1 MKVFIT
7 DLGKIIKSSD
17 FFEAHLLTLNL
28 QERNRFEKIT
38 NQNRKLQFLAGRVL
52 IKNAGIQNAHQTISG
67 KLVADD
73 VFLSLSHSK
82 NYVMLATD
90 VFPVGI
96 DIEELNPNRDFQK
109 TANRLNFKT
118 PVDALDFYKMFTQ
131 YEADFKLGKEYKTPH
146 HRFFVLH
153 GFAVCL
159 SSLKPIDDVSF
170 YEFLPFQASPIDCS
184 SSFCEM
190 D

>member
-7 DLGKIIKSSD
+7 DLGKIIKTSD
-17 FFEAHLLTLNL
+17 FFEAHLLTLNP
-28 QERNRFEKIT
+28 QERTRFEKIT

-52 IKNAGIQNAHQTISG
+52 IKNVGIQNARQTISG
-67 KLVADD
+67 KLVADGM
-73 VFLSLSHSK
+73 FLSLSHSK

-90 VFPVGI
+90 VCPVGI
-96 DIEELNPNRDFQK
+96 DIEEIDPNRDFQK
-109 TANRLNFKT
+109 TANRLRFKT

-131 YEADFKLGKEYKTPH
+131 YEADFKLGNEHTPPY
-146 HRFFVLH
+146 HRFFVFH
-153 GFAVCL
+153 RFAVCL
-159 SSLKPIDDVSF
+159 ASLKPINDVSF

-184 SSFCEM
+184 SSFCKM

>member
-7 DLGKIIKSSD
+7 DLAKIIKTSD
-17 FFEAHLLTLNL
+17 FFEAHLLTLD
-28 QERNRFEKIT
+28 RKDRDRFEKIT

-52 IKNAGIQNAHQTISG
+52 IKNADVQNVCQTVSG
-67 KLVADD
+67 KLVASD
-73 VFLSLSHSK
+73 VFLSLSHSQ

-90 VFPVGI
+90 VCPVGI
-96 DIEELNPNRDFQK
+96 DVEEINPNRDFQK
-109 TANRLNFKT
+109 TANRLRFKK
-118 PVDALDFYKMFTQ
+118 PVDALDFYRMFTQ
-131 YEADFKLGKEYKTPH
+131 FEADFKLGKEHKTPF
-146 HRFFVLH
+146 HRLFVFH

-159 SSLKPIDDVSF
+159 ASSNPINDVSF
-170 YEFLPFQASPIDCS
+170 YEFLPFQESPIDCS